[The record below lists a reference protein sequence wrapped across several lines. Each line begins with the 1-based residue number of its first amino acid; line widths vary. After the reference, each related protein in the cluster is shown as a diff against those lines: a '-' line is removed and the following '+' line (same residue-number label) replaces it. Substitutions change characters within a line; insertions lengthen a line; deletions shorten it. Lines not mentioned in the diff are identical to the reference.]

1 MADLKRPFQ
10 DETLFGPCMRHFYS
24 RTTLG
29 RPGDPRE
36 EPIKY
41 TQTLND
47 AFHFDIMTEW
57 HARVPAYGHL
67 SRAISNKELES
78 ELEASRKIDDFM
90 EATGVSEEFIEG
102 TIHSGADS
110 AIATAEAKFAEVAG
124 NGTLDIIDEIITED
138 MEVEYGIFPPVI
150 PVPQRVT
157 APVMSIIYG
166 PSADCVYY
174 HIDQFTNE
182 YLWSWFNHIEG
193 GVMTTGHGDLAHY
206 DFFNPFSERRHLNT
220 GEKIKYITVQRSALE
235 GLGMVMDILKDQ
247 RNEISP
253 EYSNDPIYVESVTSS
268 PATGQAQFTSR
279 AFMEILGFLYF
290 WSGGSL
296 LRGFPFQSYT
306 TLYPVPGAFDLLLDL
321 PLDILG
327 PRFIGLLASAN
338 LWLPMHTMTP
348 LEVRFEVFGDMAIP
362 PTYNESIAAYFTY
375 GMDAPKYPP
384 SYLQSKYL
392 YGQEAQ
398 VREPSEYP
406 VPERKIMDIG
416 AAEEEINL
424 ARAEHQEWLISIC
437 QKL

>member
-1 MADLKRPFQ
+1 MKDQRRPFQ

-29 RPGDPRE
+29 RPGDTRE

-47 AFHFDIMTEW
+47 VFHFDIMTEW

-67 SRAISNKELES
+67 SKALTNHELES
-78 ELEASRKIDDFM
+78 EIEALKKIDSFM
-90 EATGVSEEFIEG
+90 EATGVSEDFIKW
-102 TIHSGADS
+102 TIDAGVDS
-110 AIATAEAKFAEVAG
+110 AMVTAEEMIAKADQMT
-124 NGTLDIIDEIITED
+124 TLEAIDDILTEE

-157 APVMSIIYG
+157 PPVMSIIYG

-182 YLWSWFNHIEG
+182 YLWSWFNHIEDG
-193 GVMTTGHGDLAHY
+193 IMTTGHGDLAHY
-206 DFFNPFSERRHLNT
+206 DFFRSFSEKRHLIT
-220 GEKIKYITVQRSALE
+220 GEKIKNITVQRPTLE
-235 GLGMVMDILKDQ
+235 GLGLVSDILKDQ
-247 RNEISP
+247 RNETSP
-253 EYSNDPIYVESVTSS
+253 EYSKDPIYVESVTSA
-268 PATGQAQFTSR
+268 PATGQAQYTSR

-290 WSGGSL
+290 WSGGSI
-296 LRGFPFQSYT
+296 LRGFPFPSYT
-306 TLYPVPGAFDLLLDL
+306 TLYPVPGAFDLLLEL

-327 PRFIGLLASAN
+327 PRFVALLAGAN
-338 LWLPMHTMTP
+338 LWLPMHSMTP

-392 YGQEAQ
+392 YGQDAQ
-398 VREPSEYP
+398 VREPTEYP

-416 AAEEEINL
+416 GAEEDINH
-424 ARAEHQEWLISIC
+424 ARSDHEEWLISIC
-437 QKL
+437 QKI